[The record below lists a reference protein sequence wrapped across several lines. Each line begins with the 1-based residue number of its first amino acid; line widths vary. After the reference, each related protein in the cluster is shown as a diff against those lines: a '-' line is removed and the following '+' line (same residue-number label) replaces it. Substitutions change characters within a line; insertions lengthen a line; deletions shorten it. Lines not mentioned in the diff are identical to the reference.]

1 MRRSGSKAKFAK
13 RCKTIASPTPSPLK
27 VSSDALEHVPKKL
40 TDFSDQNMLQ
50 EIDFERIPID
60 RMIPSD
66 RNTL

>member
-1 MRRSGSKAKFAK
+1 MY
-13 RCKTIASPTPSPLK
+13 PSPGGP
-27 VSSDALEHVPKKL
+27 ALEHVPEKL

-50 EIDFERIPID
+50 EIDFERILID